1 MKIVALFAVLLIV
14 PVVVAFVYL
23 PWYYALVVVA
33 GVVFIGPRLVR
44 AVFVRGARRIVRAVG
59 SEMML
64 DDIGHGDIES
74 WIAKWEDRMA
84 TEAADVMTAAP
95 HAGARSVSLPP
106 PCFHF

>member
-1 MKIVALFAVLLIV
+1 MGETMDQCLKMVAE
-14 PVVVAFVYL
+14 
-23 PWYYALVVVA
+23 
-33 GVVFIGPRLVR
+33 
-44 AVFVRGARRIVRAVG
+44 RR